1 MSKNLNYKLPYKNQ
15 VVKRKKAGD
24 GVAFD
29 CEPNSSLI
37 LKIEMIVNAS

>member
-1 MSKNLNYKLPYKNQ
+1 MVQ
-15 VVKRKKAGD
+15 TKKTED

-29 CEPNSSLI
+29 CEPDSSLI